1 MGHGGTGADAYLCM
15 DYISFVLSPSPYP
28 SFHPHPTPRFNP
40 PPPLTSTPL
49 PPFTPAPARNYK
61 EAGRLNEELKA
72 KVAKE
77 KELAVEVDSLLAS
90 SEATSLRL
98 DDVKRQLSATKEEV
112 TRREQ
117 EEGKGGERREVRLL
131 HMVTL
136 SVAMLT
142 VARRG
147 IREEGAH
154 SAVLVLW
161 CRHCPPLRQITTPAH
176 YLTFTPTKSL
186 TLSRTVANS
195 PLSVCV
201 C

>member
-142 VARRG
+142 VAWRG

-154 SAVLVLW
+154 SAALLSDKLNTLPDIYPNQEPYTVSY
-161 CRHCPPLRQITTPAH
+161 CGQFPSLR
-176 YLTFTPTKSL
+176 
-186 TLSRTVANS
+186 
-195 PLSVCV
+195 VCV
-201 C
+201 LDQPAQGGAS

>member
-1 MGHGGTGADAYLCM
+1 MGHGGTGADAYLYM
-15 DYISFVLSPSPYP
+15 NYISFVLSPSPYP
-28 SFHPHPTPRFNP
+28 SFHPHPTPRFTLTP
-40 PPPLTSTPL
+40 PLPLTSTPL
-49 PPFTPAPARNYK
+49 PPFTSAPARNYK

-117 EEGKGGERREVRLL
+117 EEGKGGGRREVRLL
-131 HMVTL
+131 HMMTL
-136 SVAMLT
+136 LVAMLT

-154 SAVLVLW
+154 SAALVLW
-161 CRHCPPLRQITTPAH
+161 CRHCPPLRQI
-176 YLTFTPTKSL
+176 PT
-186 TLSRTVANS
+186 
-195 PLSVCV
+195 
-201 C
+201 